1 MKSYSLLVR
10 HAGLD
15 LRHVKHVCSK
25 QMNIADEIQEVFWC
39 LIPFKLLT
47 QTSSNKIVFRRRL
60 KAIWTFAWLLAIKK
74 VLMEFAVRETHLGQK

>member
-15 LRHVKHVCSK
+15 LRHVKHFCSK
-25 QMNIADEIQEVFWC
+25 HMNTADEMKEIQEVFWG

-60 KAIWTFAWLLAIKK
+60 KAI
-74 VLMEFAVRETHLGQK
+74 